1 MDSDEPISPPSR
13 RHRPSRRKKKSK
25 EVLPPPLEETVKEVA
40 LDTPVRDIDSEKGQG
55 KVREDP
61 KEVGLREAEEER
73 VEHSR
78 GTLDENGQRRVAS
91 TSKAAVN
98 ILLPLS
104 TVRGS

>member
-25 EVLPPPLEETVKEVA
+25 EVLPPPLEETDKEVA
-40 LDTPVRDIDSEKGQG
+40 LDTPERGIDSNKGKG

-61 KEVGLREAEEER
+61 KEVESREGEEER

-78 GTLDENGQRRVAS
+78 GTLDANGQRRVAS
-91 TSKAAVN
+91 TSKAAV
-98 ILLPLS
+98 S
-104 TVRGS
+104 D